1 MIRYV
6 TVFLLNGC
14 TSATAVIAQ
23 EANSVRSRAASALR
37 HLDAASS
44 DLVAIEQSAAT
55 VHESVAYVSDDTPL
69 LDVLPWLSAAVIAVA
84 VFGVV
89 YYFRGRK

>member
-1 MIRYV
+1 MIRYLS
-6 TVFLLNGC
+6 VFLLTGC

-44 DLVAIEQSAAT
+44 DLSAIEQSAAN
-55 VHESVAYVSDDTPL
+55 VHQSVAYVSDDTPL
-69 LDVLPWLSAAVIAVA
+69 LDVLPWLSAAAIALA

-89 YYFRGRK
+89 YYFKGRK